1 MKKPPPATTPKAG
14 PAIKLASG
22 PKAETLRLSIP
33 WQQAV
38 KQSLDKPR
46 PLEGWPKPGK

>member
-1 MKKPPPATTPKAG
+1 MKKPAPATTPKAI
-14 PAIKLASG
+14 PMKLASG

-38 KQSLDKPR
+38 KQSLAKPR
-46 PLEGWPKPGK
+46 PPEGWPKDGK